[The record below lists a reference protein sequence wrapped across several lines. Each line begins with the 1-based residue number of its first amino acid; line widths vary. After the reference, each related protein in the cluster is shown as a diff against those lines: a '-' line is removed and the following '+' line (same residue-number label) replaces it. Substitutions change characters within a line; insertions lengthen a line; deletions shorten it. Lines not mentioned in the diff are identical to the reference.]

1 MFDILQ
7 PGCHGVIEDP
17 YSISL
22 DELRAA
28 FDYILSVSDELFEE
42 QAMKEMEEQEQVDY
56 TNEFVNTKER
66 DEL

>member
-22 DELRAA
+22 DKLRAA
-28 FDYILSVSDELFEE
+28 FDYILSVSDNLFEE
-42 QAMKEMEEQEQVDY
+42 QTMKEMEQKY
-56 TNEFVNTKER
+56 TNEFITTKER

>member
-7 PGCHGVIEDP
+7 PGCHGEIEDP
-17 YSISL
+17 HSISL
-22 DELRAA
+22 DKLRAA

-42 QAMKEMEEQEQVDY
+42 QAMKEMEEQNPPDY
-56 TNEFVNTKER
+56 YDFLATKER

>member
-7 PGCHGVIEDP
+7 PGCHGIIEDP

-22 DELRAA
+22 DKLRTA
-28 FDYILSVSDELFEE
+28 FDYILSVSDELFKE
-42 QAMKEMEEQEQVDY
+42 QAMKEMEEQEQVDD
-56 TNEFVNTKER
+56 TNECKER